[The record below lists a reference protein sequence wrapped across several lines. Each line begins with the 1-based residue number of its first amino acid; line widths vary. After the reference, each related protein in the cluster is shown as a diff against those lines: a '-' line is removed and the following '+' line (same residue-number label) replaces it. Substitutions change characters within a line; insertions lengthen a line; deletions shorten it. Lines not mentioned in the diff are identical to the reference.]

1 MTRPFK
7 TIIPALGLALA
18 VLAAPNSSAQ
28 NSPEYTMR
36 ADNPVQINTYDGI
49 SAPEYASLFIALSQG
64 ETGIPIRDYKY
75 DPENIESLRLY
86 IWTRLEDETVDLSG
100 VVDRFD
106 RIANELQDARNIKIA
121 AMLQGYLGIRDD
133 GTLSD
138 TDFDSRMSELTRP
151 YAPDN
156 DWLVVFFAN
165 SLNYEAAT
173 SRGLGVFDPMTTQF
187 AEYALRGHESDLDY
201 DEARLIY
208 LRMMAVEYMRR
219 SDISGF
225 YRTLEA
231 RNKIKVKF
239 GLPSSNFA
247 DLINA
252 AQLHHQIFYDP
263 SSIRIAEE
271 AFLNA
276 PVSSEDQDQA
286 KYVLARIYT
295 AHGFADK
302 ALEVY
307 KNINIAALGGDGA
320 LEESI
325 QVDQAFNYLLLGD
338 FDEAE
343 RLLASVS
350 EATIGEVNTAK
361 LDFDLL
367 TLTLHQRV
375 MTPEKKADLL
385 TARKGIHNVL
395 TQMRLEGLPEGD
407 PNIFVETTGP
417 VRAVDTTHVSI
428 NGDLENLL
436 PVSEIEQARIESF
449 ITLAGDGLNGS
460 AAVKPVDKMTLSALR
475 AFSGGR
481 EQVLTEILRDL
492 GDDPVGAP
500 MAELLNAYTGK
511 EGAAKVQSPIR
522 AKEPELATLEYIIRS
537 RACLKAGDYACAWAQ
552 YYQARNQIRSVAK
565 AGLSD
570 FLLADQEL
578 LLRSYENNAST
589 VLASASRLFEAYGD
603 YIPDAETGYD
613 IVNRTAAVFER
624 TGLSAMA
631 HRIITLDGKPRMA
644 QPYTNH
650 MTEARLMLAMGK
662 YREAKDRLSTLLL
675 EDGTP
680 LRQTLNEK
688 ALSYAAHAAL
698 GETTEALSLAQDVR
712 TGLRGLND
720 GLLAELVKP
729 YLFLGD
735 YHVYTYY
742 RPFEA
747 EQYRARYLNL
757 RRKQEVTQADKSRQ
771 MAEARVRAVNA
782 TEMRALEKAEGE
794 LGSMRSKQGALS
806 SSIWIMLAGL
816 LGGAYGL
823 FRLFRQN
830 RALSA
835 ENARLDH
842 ARRTHEYFM
851 DEMERQTALETTA
864 LNSAMDTMARSSGTD
879 PALMSEK
886 LSGHVTALKETMA
899 RLAFQDR
906 VFTRGSST
914 PTKINLEAL
923 RKELL
928 ESWQPAASK
937 KDISIIFDVDERVRS
952 AHSFKALLTESLRL
966 FVGHAIDH
974 TSIDVITV
982 KMTPFRLKDQDFVR
996 ATISDEGDGLA
1007 SFDARLS
1014 PGDVSPNLHVA
1025 FDDSE
1030 KRAFAASTAIMAI
1043 NGAGGRF
1050 ESQATPGF
1058 GHVLTFDLPATLLAG
1073 ADEPAS
1079 PSNIIE
1085 FKKGT
1090 ANDG

>member
-1 MTRPFK
+1 MKRLYK
-7 TIIPALGLALA
+7 SIIPVFGLSLA
-18 VLAAPNSSAQ
+18 VLAGPDAYGQ
-28 NSPEYTMR
+28 TTPEYTVR
-36 ADNPVQINTYDGI
+36 SDNPVQINTFDGI

-64 ETGIPIRDYKY
+64 ETGIPIKDYQY

-86 IWTRLEDETVDLSG
+86 IWTRLEDKTVDLSG

-106 RIANELQDARNIKIA
+106 RIANEVEDARNIKIA
-121 AMLQGYLGIRDD
+121 AMVQGYLKIRDD

-151 YAPDN
+151 FANDN
-156 DWLVVFFAN
+156 DWFVVFFAN

-173 SRGLGVFDPMTTQF
+173 SRGLGVYDPLNTQF
-187 AEYALRGHESDLDY
+187 AEWALRGHESDLDY
-201 DEARLIY
+201 DEAKLIH
-208 LRMMAVEYMRR
+208 LRMMAIEYIRR
-219 SDISGF
+219 WDISGYF
-225 YRTLEA
+225 RTLEA
-231 RNKIKVKF
+231 RNKIKVKL
-239 GLPSSNFA
+239 GLPDSNFA

-271 AFLNA
+271 AFLND
-276 PVSSEDQDQA
+276 PVSSDDQG
-286 KYVLARIYT
+286 KYVLAQVYT

-320 LEESI
+320 LEDSI
-325 QVDQAFNYLLLGD
+325 QVDKAFNYLLLGD

-350 EATIGEVNTAK
+350 ETDVGDHSTAK

-385 TARKGIHNVL
+385 TARKSIHNVL
-395 TQMRLEGLPEGD
+395 TQMRLEGLPE
-407 PNIFVETTGP
+407 ETTHLFETGGTI
-417 VRAVDTTHVSI
+417 VSVDTNPAHI
-428 NGDLENLL
+428 WGNPKNLL
-436 PVSEIEQARIESF
+436 PVSEVDQARIDSF
-449 ITLAGDGLNGS
+449 ISLAANGLNGS
-460 AAVKPVDKMTLSALR
+460 SAVKPADKMTLTALR
-475 AFSGGR
+475 AYSGGR
-481 EQVLTEILRDL
+481 DQALTEILRDL
-492 GDDPVGAP
+492 SDEPGGGAI
-500 MAELLNAYTGK
+500 AELVNHYGGPQAH
-511 EGAAKVQSPIR
+511 EKVQDNIR
-522 AKEPELATLEYIIRS
+522 STEPELATLEYIIRA
-537 RACLKAGDYACAWAQ
+537 RACLKVGDFAGSWAQ
-552 YYQARNQIRSVAK
+552 YYQARNQVRSVAK

-570 FLLADQEL
+570 FLLADLEL
-578 LLRSYENNAST
+578 LLLSYENDAER
-589 VLASASRLFEAYGD
+589 VLAGASQLFEKFGQ

-613 IVNRTAAVFER
+613 IVNRTAIVFER
-624 TGLSAMA
+624 TGRAGMA
-631 HRIITLDGKPRMA
+631 HRIITLDGKAGMA
-644 QPYTNH
+644 QPYANH
-650 MTEARLMLAMGK
+650 MTEARLMLAMAK

-675 EDGTP
+675 EEGTP

-698 GETTEALSLAQDVR
+698 GETTEALSLAQNVR

-720 GLLAELVKP
+720 GELAALVKP
-729 YLFLGD
+729 YLYLGD

-757 RRKQEVTQADKSRQ
+757 RRQMDIAQTDQSRQ

-782 TEMRALEKAEGE
+782 TEMRSLERAETE
-794 LGSMRSKQGALS
+794 LGSLRSRLGAMS
-806 SSIWIMLAGL
+806 STFWLMLAGL

-830 RALSA
+830 RALTA
-835 ENARLDH
+835 ENAQLDH

-886 LSGHVTALKETMA
+886 LSGHVTSLKETIA

-914 PTKINLEAL
+914 PTKINLEIL
-923 RKELL
+923 RKELI

-937 KDISIIFDVDERVRS
+937 KDISIMFDVDERVRS
-952 AHSFKALLTESLRL
+952 VHSYKSLLAESLRL

-982 KMTPFRLKDQDFVR
+982 KMTPFRIKDQDFVR

-1073 ADEPAS
+1073 ADEPTT